1 MPKPLAGLR
10 VLELA
15 RILAGPWA
23 GQLLADLGAD
33 VIKVERTGSGDD
45 TRGWGPPF
53 VEGADGNHIGS
64 AYFHA
69 ANRGK
74 RSIEMDFESDEGRRI
89 VRKLAARS
97 DVLIENFKVGG
108 LAKFGLDYKSLAPDC
123 PRLIYCS
130 VTGFGQDGPYAKR
143 AGYDLMAQGMGG
155 IMDLTGMAD
164 GEPTRIGIPVSDI
177 FTGVYSVVGILAALA
192 EREKTGKGCYVDA
205 ALVDSTVGVLSNQA
219 MNYLVSGN
227 VPKRIGNAHAN
238 IVPYQVFPV
247 ADGHIIVATGND
259 NQYVKFCNVIGG
271 PELAQNPAYRDN
283 VGRLKHREELV
294 GKLSALTARMK
305 RDELLD
311 KLEAQQV
318 PAGPINNLEQ
328 VFNDPQVA
336 HRGMKLALKSKAAK
350 AGTIPGVRT
359 PIVIDGWRAASE
371 RPSPLLGEHTAEILR
386 EIGEA

>member
-33 VIKVERTGSGDD
+33 VIKVERKGSGDD

-53 VEGADGNHIGS
+53 VEGTDGKHIGS

-97 DVLIENFKVGG
+97 DILIENFKVGG
-108 LAKFGLDYKSLAPDC
+108 LAKFGLDYKSLAPEC

-155 IMDLTGMAD
+155 IMDLTGMAG

-192 EREKTGKGCYVDA
+192 QREKTGKGCYVDA
-205 ALVDSTVGVLSNQA
+205 ALVDSTVGILSNQA

-271 PELAQNPAYRDN
+271 ADLAQNPAYKDN
-283 VGRLKHREELV
+283 VGRLKHREELI

-305 RDELLD
+305 RNELLE

-318 PAGPINNLEQ
+318 PAGPINDLEQ
-328 VFNDPQVA
+328 VFSDPQVA

-371 RPSPLLGEHTAEILR
+371 HPSPLLGEHTAEILR
-386 EIGEA
+386 EIGEG

>member
-23 GQLLADLGAD
+23 GQILADLGAD
-33 VIKVERTGSGDD
+33 VVKVERKGAGDD

-53 VEGADGNHIGS
+53 VEGMDGKHIGS
-64 AYFHA
+64 AYYHG

-74 RSIEMDFESDEGRRI
+74 RSIEIDFDSDEGRRI

-108 LAKFGLDYKSLAPDC
+108 LAKFGLDYKSLAPEN

-155 IMDLTGMAD
+155 IMDLTGTAD

-177 FTGVYSVVGILAALA
+177 FTGCYSVIGILAALSA
-192 EREKTGKGCYVDA
+192 REKTGKGAYVDG

-219 MNYLVSGN
+219 LNYLVSGQ
-227 VPKRIGNAHAN
+227 VPTRIGNAHAN

-247 ADGHIIVATGND
+247 ADGHVIIATGN
-259 NQYVKFCNVIGG
+259 NAQYVKLCNVLGA
-271 PELAQNPAYRDN
+271 PELADNPAYKDN
-283 VGRLKHREELV
+283 TGRLNHRAELV
-294 GKLSALTARMK
+294 GKIAAITSRMK
-305 RDELLD
+305 RDELLG
-311 KLEAQQV
+311 KLEAVQV

-328 VFNDPQVA
+328 VFDDPQVV
-336 HRGMKLALKSKAAK
+336 HRGMQLKLPSAAAK
-350 AGTIPGVRT
+350 AGHIPGVRT
-359 PIVIDGWRAASE
+359 PIVIDGWKAASE
-371 RPSPLLGEHTAEILR
+371 RPSPLLGEHTAEILK
-386 EIGEA
+386 EIGEG

>member
-1 MPKPLAGLR
+1 MGPPLRGVR
-10 VLELA
+10 VLDLTRLLPGA
-15 RILAGPWA
+15 YATL
-23 GQLLADLGAD
+23 LLADLGAD
-33 VIKVERTGSGDD
+33 VIKVERKGSGDD
-45 TRGWGPPF
+45 TRSWGPPF

-192 EREKTGKGCYVDA
+192 EREKTGKGGYIDA

-238 IVPYQVFPV
+238 IVPYQVFPA

-271 PELAQNPAYRDN
+271 PELAQNPDYKDN
-283 VGRLKHREELV
+283 VGRLKHRAELV

-318 PAGPINNLEQ
+318 PAGPINDLDQ

-336 HRGMKLALKSKAAK
+336 HRGMKLAIKSKAAK

-386 EIGEA
+386 EIGEG